1 MNLKKGTIYNTP
13 LNPLSRGE
21 FLGEFSQEGSFWG
34 KFSQEGSF
42 WGKFSQEGSYKE
54 NPLSRGEFLSSCPVS
69 VWARVFFASLTRGM
83 ER

>member
-34 KFSQEGSF
+34 E
-42 WGKFSQEGSYKE
+42 FSQEGSYTK
-54 NPLSRGEFLSSCPVS
+54 FLLICNKYIES
-69 VWARVFFASLTRGM
+69 FDLIIK
-83 ER
+83 